1 MKRSIAAMCFL
12 GVLATAAGATAG
24 DLDPRTIHVFYQNSI
39 HFTPDEPARYD
50 TPAVTASENGRE
62 ISRVVDFGGTN
73 GDRARPQKITAR
85 VTIHP
90 VPNDV
95 AAVYDKWDRAGNV
108 QLVPASG
115 PPVELIKFVTAY
127 GGRTDHEVDVSHL
140 APLLRGECT
149 FRAFIDTW
157 VTPAWR
163 VDFSLTFAPIMEEET
178 PAWMEAWL
186 DGYENRP
193 PSWVM
198 PVFYEQ
204 NMTAELLAGGPRAAI
219 VNIPG
224 RNDRVLLY
232 YLVSGHCTDGSGA
245 DEFVSKD
252 NVIRIDGEEVHRYKP
267 WRADCRNF
275 RDVNPYCRRWF
286 EGSWSADF
294 DRSGWCPGD
303 RIEPVTVNVTEAL
316 GAGEHALTF
325 DIENVR
331 PREGEHYGYWR
342 VSAYLVGWS
351 E

>member
-1 MKRSIAAMCFL
+1 MKLKTTALCLLGAVAIAVAEPPE
-12 GVLATAAGATAG
+12 GH
-24 DLDPRTIHVFYQNSI
+24 DPHTVHVFYQDHI
-39 HFTPDEPARYD
+39 HFTPDDPSRYD
-50 TPAVTASENGRE
+50 TPLVTASENGRE
-62 ISRVVDFGGTN
+62 IARVLGLGAPDG
-73 GDRARPQKITAR
+73 PQKITAR

-90 VPNDV
+90 IPNDV
-95 AAVYDKWDRAGNV
+95 AAVHDKWDRAGNV
-108 QLVPASG
+108 QLVPEQG
-115 PPVELIKFVTAY
+115 PPVEIIKFVTSY

-157 VTPAWR
+157 VTPAWKI
-163 VDFSLTFAPIMEEET
+163 DFSLTFAPVAEEET
-178 PAWMEAWL
+178 PVWMEPWL
-186 DGYENRP
+186 DGFENRAP
-193 PSWVM
+193 TWVE

-204 NMTAELLAGGPRAAI
+204 NMTAELLADGPRAAS
-219 VNIPG
+219 VNMAG
-224 RNDRVLLY
+224 GDERVMLY

-245 DEFVSKD
+245 DEFVSKW
-252 NVIRIDGEEVHRYKP
+252 NVIRVDGEEVHRFKP

-303 RIEPVTVNVTEAL
+303 WVEPVTVDVTETL
-316 GAGEHALTF
+316 PEGEHTVTF

-342 VSAYLVGWS
+342 VSAYIVGWG